1 MEGDK
6 GMRWMVWTE
15 SAGQELG
22 TEELEVVGD
31 RKDFGFG
38 VEVVSG
44 GILEGASTEPEGS
57 VLDSLEF
64 GNIGG
69 GGIRKPNRGSICE
82 NRTNEGFVGLEHSL
96 LLVSPGCAS
105 KGFEDV

>member
-1 MEGDK
+1 
-6 GMRWMVWTE
+6 MVGTG

-31 RKDFGFG
+31 GKDFGFG
-38 VEVVSG
+38 EEVVGG
-44 GILEGASTEPEGS
+44 GILEGS

-69 GGIRKPNRGSICE
+69 GGNRKPNRGSICE

-105 KGFEDV
+105 